1 MNILER
7 IVAKTELKPAQI
19 EKRLGF
25 GNGTMGRWDKSSPSF
40 DKVIAVADLLNV
52 TIDYL
57 AGREETKKESTVIAN
72 DGLNPKILKVIR
84 LLETKDIP
92 DDVVDFIL
100 KGLENIK

>member
-1 MNILER
+1 MGIIDR
-7 IVAKTELKPAQI
+7 IKAKTDLKLAQI
-19 EKRLGF
+19 ERELDF
-25 GNGTMGRWDKSSPSF
+25 GNGTMRKWDTSLPSF
-40 DKVIAVADLLNV
+40 DKVIAVADLIGV
-52 TIDYL
+52 STDYL
-57 AGREETKKESTVIAN
+57 AGREETKKEPTVITN